1 MELLQ
6 LLLDVLVLGC
16 PRFAAVLLVLAAALF
31 GFCAYVFFDTAQ
43 WAGDNGRAV
52 SSFWCWPWLLWRC
65 SSGGFSAENSAAIPE
80 ADAPSTDSAA

>member
-31 GFCAYVFFDTAQ
+31 GFCAYVFFDTAK
-43 WAGDNGRAV
+43 WAGGIVFLVLAV
-52 SSFWCWPWLLWRC
+52 AAAALFFWMLR
-65 SSGGFSAENSAAIPE
+65 SREFRRNSGSKRSRR
-80 ADAPSTDSAA
+80 